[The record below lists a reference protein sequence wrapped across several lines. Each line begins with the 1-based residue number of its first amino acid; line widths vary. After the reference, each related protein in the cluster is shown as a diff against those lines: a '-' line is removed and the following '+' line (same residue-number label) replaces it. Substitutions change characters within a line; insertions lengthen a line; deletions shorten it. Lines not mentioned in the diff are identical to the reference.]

1 MRVKRVSYNRFNLHQ
16 TVEIMPELDQQT
28 PPLKEVSVK
37 GVRSSNSFRQNLRR
51 AKNKAKSS
59 REKRTL
65 TQKNRRTRTKI
76 RLTMKDTH
84 HGKGRTKT
92 KPTQV
97 KNKPFQTKKRSIL
110 KPKYTPKGKTLKRPR
125 RVRWKDQE
133 TGSSLVT
140 YNSNKGE
147 FTSRESPLFRNQRPL
162 RMRFT
167 QKRNHR
173 DRDDEDND
181 RETNIVVRW
190 KIHDEPKGYVKDDIL
205 DDVEQIGE
213 MNVEEASKRLRE
225 VGIETDRKAPV
236 DLIKNLA
243 ILSHGLDNGAIQT
256 RG

>member
-1 MRVKRVSYNRFNLHQ
+1 
-16 TVEIMPELDQQT
+16 MPEPERQ
-28 PPLKEVSVK
+28 PPPVKEVSVK
-37 GVRSSNSFRQNLRR
+37 GVRSSNAFRQNLRR

-59 REKRTL
+59 REKRTH

-76 RLTMKDTH
+76 RLTLKDTH
-84 HGKGRTKT
+84 HGKGRT
-92 KPTQV
+92 Q
-97 KNKPFQTKKRSIL
+97 NKIKHLEEKAKSFQTKKRSIL
-110 KPKYTPKGKTLKRPR
+110 KPKETPKGKTLKRHR

-133 TGSSLVT
+133 TGSSLVS
-140 YNSNKGE
+140 YNSNQGE

-167 QKRNHR
+167 QKRHHR
-173 DRDDEDND
+173 DRDDDGND

-190 KIHDEPKGYVKDDIL
+190 KIHDEPKSSVKDDIL
-205 DDVEQIGE
+205 GDAVTIGE

-225 VGIETDRKAPV
+225 VGIETDRNAPV

-243 ILSHGLDNGAIQT
+243 ILSNGLDSGSIQA